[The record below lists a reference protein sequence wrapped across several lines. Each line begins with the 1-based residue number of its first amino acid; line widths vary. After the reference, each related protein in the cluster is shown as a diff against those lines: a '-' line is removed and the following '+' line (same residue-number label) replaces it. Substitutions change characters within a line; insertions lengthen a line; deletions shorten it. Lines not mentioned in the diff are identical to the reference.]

1 MQVIYA
7 VSKRHQNFIIQ
18 ELLMTFQNNEEAEEK
33 YFTFPLIHVLI
44 FTWCFCFVFVFCMF
58 PKTDLVYHRKGKKPE
73 GRAVS
78 LSSLTKK
85 SLNSYDPLDGH
96 THGTM

>member
-1 MQVIYA
+1 MNLKKNNFFNRNHSVQVIYA

-44 FTWCFCFVFVFCMF
+44 STWCFCFVFIFC
-58 PKTDLVYHRKGKKPE
+58 
-73 GRAVS
+73 VS
-78 LSSLTKK
+78 KE
-85 SLNSYDPLDGH
+85 
-96 THGTM
+96 